1 MIFSQYRESVYE
13 ITEMLSS
20 HPEIKPMEF
29 VGQSAGG
36 SRKSVTQKEQLEV
49 KVYSNFRNKIN
60 YPKTLIFNPGRK
72 SELVHFSP
80 CLKLIKV
87 PGAKGSF

>member
-20 HPEIKPMEF
+20 HAEIKPMEF

-49 KVYSNFRNKIN
+49 KLYSNI
-60 YPKTLIFNPGRK
+60 
-72 SELVHFSP
+72 
-80 CLKLIKV
+80 
-87 PGAKGSF
+87 